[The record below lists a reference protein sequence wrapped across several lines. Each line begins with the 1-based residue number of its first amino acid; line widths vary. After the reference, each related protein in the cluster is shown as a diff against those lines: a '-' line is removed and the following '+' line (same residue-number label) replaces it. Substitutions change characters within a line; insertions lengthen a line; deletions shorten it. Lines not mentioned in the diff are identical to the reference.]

1 LAGTIIADFIRT
13 DANQLSLNVGN
24 TTFATINASGFFSNT
39 GTQIIAANGRINAAS
54 IASGSIPGSALST
67 AANTIPRSS
76 MTSGAVLQVVYA
88 STSSQISAAN
98 NTETDILSASITP
111 ISTAN
116 KILVLGTIM
125 GTYKSMNSGS
135 SRMKFRIVRGA
146 STAINDADANL
157 YFPGASNQDF
167 RHGGFAISIYDNPA
181 TTSSQSYKLTFVPID
196 SNTSYVNKDSN
207 GGTTT
212 LVLMEIAA

>member
-1 LAGTIIADFIRT
+1 MP
-13 DANQLSLNVGN
+13 LS
-24 TTFATINASGFFSNT
+24 
-39 GTQIIAANGRINAAS
+39 QIKTNSIAAGNITTAL
-54 IASGSIPGSALST
+54 IASGNITSPLIASV
-67 AANTIPRSS
+67 ANTAIVGRIATAQQP
-76 MTSGAVLQVVYA
+76 TGAVLQVVYA

-125 GTYKSMNSGS
+125 GTYKSMNSGG

-146 STAINDADANL
+146 STGINDADANL
-157 YFPGASNQDF
+157 YFPGDSNRDF

-181 TTSSQSYKLTFVPID
+181 TTSSQSYKLTFTQID